1 MLYRVVV
8 KREEKVRYQII
19 LTLTLLFS
27 ERTKCGGIVVEVN
40 MATEEKTRQEKITR
54 IITAAE
60 VVVMATAVVVV
71 VGGSNKC

>member
-1 MLYRVVV
+1 M
-8 KREEKVRYQII
+8 
-19 LTLTLLFS
+19 
-27 ERTKCGGIVVEVN
+27 EVN
-40 MATEEKTRQEKITR
+40 MATQDKIRQEKITR